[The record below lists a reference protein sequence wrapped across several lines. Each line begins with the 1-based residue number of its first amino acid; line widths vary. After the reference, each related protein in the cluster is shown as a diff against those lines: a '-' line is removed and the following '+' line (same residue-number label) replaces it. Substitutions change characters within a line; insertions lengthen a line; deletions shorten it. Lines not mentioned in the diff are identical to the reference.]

1 MSVPAQTLEQPPAP
15 AASPVTAT
23 SRPVRITLITVAV
36 LWVALLL
43 VAPLAGIVWTA
54 VKGGWQIVTDT
65 LAAADV
71 RHAFVLTVI
80 IALVTV
86 VVTAVFGTIVA
97 LVLARDRFPG
107 RRLLS
112 ALVDLPLAVS
122 PVIVGLMVVI
132 LFGRGGWFEPFFAAR
147 GVQIIFAL
155 PSMILV
161 TIFICI
167 PFVIREVAPVLQEL
181 GTEEEDAAR
190 TLGASSLRTFFRVT
204 LPNVR
209 WALLYGIALTT
220 ARALGEIGAVLIV
233 SGAIQGQT
241 ETATLYVLR
250 ALEERQDAS
259 AYVVAI
265 VLAMAS
271 ILLLAGIEVSKRLRA
286 RRRAT

>member
-1 MSVPAQTLEQPPAP
+1 
-15 AASPVTAT
+15 
-23 SRPVRITLITVAV
+23 
-36 LWVALLL
+36 
-43 VAPLAGIVWTA
+43 
-54 VKGGWQIVTDT
+54 
-65 LAAADV
+65 
-71 RHAFVLTVI
+71 
-80 IALVTV
+80 V
-86 VVTAVFGTIVA
+86 VVTGVFGTIVA

-107 RRLLS
+107 RRILS

-122 PVIVGLMVVI
+122 PVIVGLMIVI
-132 LFGRGGWFEPFFAAR
+132 LFGRGGWFEPFFSAR
-147 GVQIIFAL
+147 GIQIMFAL

-161 TIFICI
+161 TIFICV

-190 TLGASSLRTFFRVT
+190 TLGASSIRTFFRIT

-265 VLAMAS
+265 VLAMTS
-271 ILLLAGIEVSKRLRA
+271 ILLLGGIEVSKRLRA
-286 RRRAT
+286 RKRVT